1 MSPQQ
6 AGFMSIVDGG
16 AMINNSRFNGIENL
30 IKEAVDGNAYLVGGS
45 EFKNHPYHPHGYFFQ
60 PTVVGPVD
68 KSMGIAQQ
76 ELFAPVAVLMPYA
89 TIEEAIDIANDT
101 RYGLGASV
109 FGPDQDECL
118 KVAKLLECGM
128 VSINDFGTFYMNQSL
143 PFGGVKGSGYGRF
156 GGPEGLRSLTNPKAI
171 IVDRWPSLLQTT
183 IPKVLDY
190 PLHSFQ
196 HSWEFTNGLVRFLY
210 ADGWR
215 ASISGLVSAIRAA
228 SKY

>member
-1 MSPQQ
+1 MGQNCIGIERLIVHADQYDDLYTIFQERVSKLRVGSVMSPQQ

-16 AMINNSRFNGIENL
+16 AMINNNRFSGIENL

-76 ELFAPVAVLMPYA
+76 ECKSIPFVWVTSSFLWLDSLVFAPVAVLMPYA
-89 TIEEAIDIANDT
+89 DIEEAIDIANDT

-118 KVAKLLECGM
+118 KVAKRLECGM
-128 VSINDFGTFYMNQSL
+128 VSINDFGTFY
-143 PFGGVKGSGYGRF
+143 V
-156 GGPEGLRSLTNPKAI
+156 
-171 IVDRWPSLLQTT
+171 
-183 IPKVLDY
+183 
-190 PLHSFQ
+190 SFP
-196 HSWEFTNGLVRFLY
+196 
-210 ADGWR
+210 
-215 ASISGLVSAIRAA
+215 
-228 SKY
+228 